1 MRKDVCKH
9 VCLFSS
15 CTTFALLLLCYYCHF
30 SLRII
35 RRLVNIYMTALKHAT
50 NREYWFWHSLTRNI
64 CTSNLT
70 FSTIAGT
77 LYFLKTGL
85 VHPFLQSVK
94 QRTQQ
99 KTMIAT
105 LRISTAFSL
114 VFQAMAI
121 VSISCVSLFP
131 YFVLVLFCWH
141 SVIMSGGKQRCFY
154 SLVARNHSLCRRKCQ
169 GFTH

>member
-30 SLRII
+30 HCSK
-35 RRLVNIYMTALKHAT
+35 MPP

-70 FSTIAGT
+70 FSTITGT

-85 VHPFLQSVK
+85 VHPFISVS
-94 QRTQQ
+94 RTVVYGSSTRVAH
-99 KTMIAT
+99 KTKGHSKDNTRNRHIEN
-105 LRISTAFSL
+105 LDCLFVSFS
-114 VFQAMAI
+114 
-121 VSISCVSLFP
+121 SHG
-131 YFVLVLFCWH
+131 Y
-141 SVIMSGGKQRCFY
+141 CFDI
-154 SLVARNHSLCRRKCQ
+154 LCLPLSLCRSCSFLLTFSDYEWR
-169 GFTH
+169 